1 MKKLLIIDSHSIIHR
16 AYHAM
21 PPLTTPDGRPI
32 QAVYGMA
39 RLILAILRTGPDYVI
54 AAGDAPGR
62 TFRKELDEAYK
73 AHRAPMPDDLREQMT
88 EAKEMFQRY
97 GIPLLEKSGF
107 EADDIIGTIVEKFRD
122 EPDLRIEILSSDSDL
137 LQLVDDGHIV
147 ARTLKKGV
155 TDTAVMMRADVIEKY
170 GVTPEQIPDYKAI
183 VGDTSDNIPGV
194 PGIGP
199 KGAAIL
205 LNTYPS
211 IEELLAHLDEVPKL
225 KAKLPDD
232 GTQLR
237 ASLVLATLLRDI
249 DIEMPSMEDMAV
261 TELDRRG
268 LRDYFFEV
276 GFQSL
281 AATLGAKDPLAAP
294 VAPKKTARKSAP
306 RVSSFA
312 RTETVAE
319 GEAEPVFDLE
329 AYLADPAARPDNMIV
344 AGYDL
349 KEALQELW
357 ARDEDLVP
365 PYDDLGLMAWLL
377 YPDLK
382 AYGEDAVRS
391 VVTGGTEAT
400 TAQLRHQLLASLERE
415 GMTYVYRELELPTLR
430 LLAEIETRGIVLDR
444 SALTELAVEIAGT
457 CDAVE
462 KQIYELAG
470 VEFNLNSPKQV
481 GEVLFRTLG
490 IQVKGKRKESTRAE
504 ILEEIADQHPVVP
517 LILQY
522 REHFKVRSSF
532 VEPILAALDTEDT
545 LRTEYVQ
552 TGAATG
558 RLSSRNPN
566 LQNIP
571 QESQW
576 SKALRDTFVAREGY
590 ELVSMDYSQL
600 ELRIVASLSDD
611 PALTDA
617 FQKGEDVHTATAAIV
632 LDKPVDTITKE
643 ERRIAKTLNFGLV
656 YGMGTSAFAK
666 ASGLPKE
673 KAAEFIARYFERFSA
688 VKAWQ
693 ESILANAR
701 KTGYTETKTGRRRYF
716 PELTGGTP
724 AWRLG
729 EIERAAINQPV
740 QGLDA
745 DIAKLAMI
753 QVREI
758 TGDGEEARILLTIH
772 DELLLEV
779 RKGSMKEFVPRLR
792 AAMEG
797 VMPELGVPLSIDVRA
812 GTRWGSLE
820 RYTS

>member
-1 MKKLLIIDSHSIIHR
+1 MKKLLIIDAHSIIHR

-32 QAVYGMA
+32 QAVYGLA
-39 RLILAILRTGPDYVI
+39 RLILAILRTGPDYVV
-54 AAGDAPGR
+54 AATDTPAR
-62 TFRKELDEAYK
+62 TFRKELDENYK
-73 AHRAPMPDDLREQMT
+73 AHRKPLEDDLVAQMQ
-88 EAKEMFQRY
+88 EAEELFERY
-97 GIPLLEKSGF
+97 GVPLLKKPGF
-107 EADDIIGTIVEKFRD
+107 EADDVIGTLVDHFRD

-137 LQLVDDGHIV
+137 LQLVDDGKV
-147 ARTLKKGV
+147 VERALKKGIS
-155 TDTAVMMRADVIEKY
+155 DTACMGTAEVIEKY
-170 GVTPEQIPDYKAI
+170 GVTPAQIPHYKAL

-199 KGAAIL
+199 KGAALL
-205 LNTYPS
+205 LNQYPS
-211 IEELLAHLDEVPKL
+211 IEELLANLDEVPKL

-237 ASLVLATLLRDI
+237 ASLVLATLDRNVDVP
-249 DIEMPSMEDMAV
+249 MPTFEAMAV

-281 AATLGAKDPLAAP
+281 AATLGSKDPLAKP
-294 VAPKKTARKSAP
+294 VAPKKAARKSAP

-312 RTETVAE
+312 RTEVVAT
-319 GEAEPVFDLE
+319 GDAEPVLDLDT
-329 AYLADPAARPDNMIV
+329 YLDDPSTRKGNEIV
-344 AGYDL
+344 AGYGL

-357 ARDEDLVP
+357 ARGDNLTP
-365 PYDDLGLMAWLL
+365 PYDDLGIMAWLL

-382 AYGEDAVRS
+382 AYDEDAVRS
-391 VVTGGTEAT
+391 IVTGGAEADMSG
-400 TAQLRHQLLASLERE
+400 LRHQLLASLERE
-415 GMTYVYRELELPTLR
+415 GMTSVYADLELPTLR
-430 LLAEIETRGIVLDR
+430 VLAEAESRGILVDR
-444 SALTELAVEIAGT
+444 AKLTTLATEIAKT
-457 CDAVE
+457 CDE
-462 KQIYELAG
+462 TEQKIYALAG
-470 VEFNLNSPKQV
+470 SEFNLNSPKQV

-490 IQVKGKRKESTRAE
+490 LEVKGKRKESTRAE

-522 REHFKVRSSF
+522 REHFKIRTAF
-532 VEPILAALDTEDT
+532 VEPLLARLDAEDT

-571 QESQW
+571 QESSW
-576 SKALRDTFVAREGY
+576 SKALRDTFVARPGFQ
-590 ELVSMDYSQL
+590 LVSLDYSQL
-600 ELRIVASLSDD
+600 ELRIVAALSGD
-611 PALTDA
+611 PAMTQA
-617 FQKGEDVHTATAAIV
+617 FRTGEDIHTATAAIV
-632 LDKPVDTITKE
+632 LEKEAGTITKE

-656 YGMGTSAFAK
+656 YGMGATAFAK
-666 ASGLPKE
+666 ASGLPKA
-673 KAAEFIARYFERFSA
+673 KATEFIARYFERFAA

-693 ESILANAR
+693 EGILASAR

-716 PELTGGTP
+716 PELMAGGP
-724 AWRLG
+724 AWRTS

-745 DIAKLAMI
+745 DIAKLAI
-753 QVREI
+753 IKVREI
-758 TGDGEEARILLTIH
+758 TGDGNDARILLTIH

-779 RKGSMKEFVPRLR
+779 REGSMKELVPRLR

-797 VMPELGVPLSIDVRA
+797 VMPDLGVPLAVDARA
-812 GTRWGSLE
+812 GSRWGSLE
-820 RYTS
+820 RLTS